1 METAQTKTSQ
11 TDYRGRVRRAIV
23 IDDDDAVRNLV
34 VRILDDR
41 LKYEVDCYASPR
53 SAYER
58 FQLTRE
64 NPAYYCIAITDLT
77 MPEMDGL
84 ELSRR
89 VQEIIPGLPF
99 ILMTGNSNGVDQS
112 QFPGNIKAVLFKPF
126 GMHELI
132 ELVQKHAAHR

>member
-53 SAYER
+53 
-58 FQLTRE
+58 
-64 NPAYYCIAITDLT
+64 
-77 MPEMDGL
+77 
-84 ELSRR
+84 
-89 VQEIIPGLPF
+89 
-99 ILMTGNSNGVDQS
+99 
-112 QFPGNIKAVLFKPF
+112 
-126 GMHELI
+126 
-132 ELVQKHAAHR
+132 